1 MDDDEKDVLVSVVEL
16 VTDNIPAIKFF
27 RNMIKK
33 RDDRLIDER
42 MKSMLQ
48 RIDNLE
54 LFQKK
59 LEYLVNDSNKYI
71 HIRNFLSFYFTRT
84 DPALVETNIK
94 IFLDYVKEK
103 YTMDIY
109 DTLLEK
115 ICLLNKDALNVL
127 LKIKYNQ
134 RDDNYYDWKEFI
146 KLYPTINQDLR
157 YREILTEPN
166 PNNEMLEITYGM
178 KRLIENDFIINL
190 STTYN
195 EIDIYNVDKF
205 SLTSLGFLILNYI

>member
-71 HIRNFLSFYFTRT
+71 HIRNFLSF
-84 DPALVETNIK
+84 I
-94 IFLDYVKEK
+94 
-103 YTMDIY
+103 
-109 DTLLEK
+109 LLE
-115 ICLLNKDALNVL
+115 
-127 LKIKYNQ
+127 
-134 RDDNYYDWKEFI
+134 
-146 KLYPTINQDLR
+146 
-157 YREILTEPN
+157 
-166 PNNEMLEITYGM
+166 
-178 KRLIENDFIINL
+178 LIQP
-190 STTYN
+190 
-195 EIDIYNVDKF
+195 
-205 SLTSLGFLILNYI
+205 